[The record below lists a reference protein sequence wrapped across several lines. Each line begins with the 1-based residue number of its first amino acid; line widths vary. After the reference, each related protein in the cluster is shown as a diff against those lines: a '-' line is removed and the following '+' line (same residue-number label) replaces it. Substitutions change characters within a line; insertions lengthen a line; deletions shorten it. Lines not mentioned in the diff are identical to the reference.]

1 MREVG
6 RPVSFVNHSTG
17 EEFEDEDEYLRSMKQ
32 DDSYQFSY
40 DYEYVADRFGD
51 SDDDVKLE
59 NARLN
64 VSLSWDDSSAPG
76 YVVSYTVDSPT
87 PIPNDWTGDADQI
100 FNDLWLAVTADLRSL
115 GISSELHKDWP
126 I

>member
-32 DDSYQFSY
+32 EDSYQFSY

-51 SDDDVKLE
+51 GDDDVKLE

-64 VSLSWDDSSAPG
+64 VSLSWDLGSGIRRLVHRRFADPDSKRLDG
-76 YVVSYTVDSPT
+76 
-87 PIPNDWTGDADQI
+87 
-100 FNDLWLAVTADLRSL
+100 RR
-115 GISSELHKDWP
+115 
-126 I
+126 